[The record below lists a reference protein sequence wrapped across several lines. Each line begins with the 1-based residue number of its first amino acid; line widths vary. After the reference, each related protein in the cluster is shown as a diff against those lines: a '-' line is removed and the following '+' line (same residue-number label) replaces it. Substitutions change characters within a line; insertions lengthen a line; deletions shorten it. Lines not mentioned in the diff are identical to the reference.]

1 MISLNN
7 YINIK
12 KKVLSLTA
20 KTKIIVV
27 TKTFGIEKFQN
38 IIDLGHKDFGENR
51 VQEAIEKWP
60 SIIVKVK
67 DIKLHLIGN
76 LQSNKAR
83 DAVKIFDFIH
93 SLGSEKLALTLKN
106 EENFLNKKIK
116 YFIQIN
122 LANET
127 NKNGII
133 ISEADNFIKFCKND
147 LSLNIIGLMCIPPI
161 NSNVDFYF
169 SQLKEI
175 AHKNNL
181 KELSMGMSGDFVSAI
196 HNGATYIRVGSAI
209 FGAREQ

>member
-12 KKVLSLTA
+12 KKVFSLSG

-27 TKTFGIEKFQN
+27 TKTFCIEKFQN
-38 IIDLGHKDFGENR
+38 IINFGHKDFGENR
-51 VQEAIEKWP
+51 VQEAIEKWSP
-60 SIIVKVK
+60 IKFKIK

-76 LQSNKAR
+76 LQSNKAK
-83 DAVKIFDFIH
+83 DAIKIFDFIH
-93 SLGSEKLALTLKN
+93 SLGSERLALTLKK
-106 EENFLNKKIK
+106 EENFLNKNIK

-122 LANET
+122 LANEM

-133 ISEADNFIKFCKND
+133 ISEADDFIKFCKND

-161 NSNVDFYF
+161 NSDVDFYF

-181 KELSMGMSGDFVSAI
+181 TELSMGMSGDFVSAI
-196 HNGATYIRVGSAI
+196 HNGATYVRIGSAI
-209 FGAREQ
+209 FGARK

>member
-12 KKVLSLTA
+12 KKVFSLSA

-27 TKTFGIEKFQN
+27 TKTFCIEKFQN
-38 IIDLGHKDFGENR
+38 IINFGHKDFGENR
-51 VQEAIEKWP
+51 VQEAIEKWSP
-60 SIIVKVK
+60 IKFKIK

-76 LQSNKAR
+76 LQSNKVR

-93 SLGSEKLALTLKN
+93 SLGSEKLALTLNK

-122 LANET
+122 LANEM

-133 ISEADNFIKFCKND
+133 VSEADNFIKFCKND

-161 NSNVDFYF
+161 DSNVDFYF

-175 AHKNNL
+175 AVKNNL

-196 HNGATYIRVGSAI
+196 HNGATYIRIGSAI
-209 FGAREQ
+209 FGARKQ